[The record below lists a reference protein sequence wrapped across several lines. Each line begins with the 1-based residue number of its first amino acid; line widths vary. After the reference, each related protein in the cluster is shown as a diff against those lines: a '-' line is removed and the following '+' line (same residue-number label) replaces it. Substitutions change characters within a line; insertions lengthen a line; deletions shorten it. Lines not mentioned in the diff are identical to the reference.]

1 MSVLAY
7 IYVCVNCQE
16 LHNYTELL
24 IYIYIH
30 KQNETRLRS
39 SLFLKELSLAR
50 WQHLFVSRV
59 Q

>member
-24 IYIYIH
+24 IYIYISTELVVAESVRDNLI
-30 KQNETRLRS
+30 QS
-39 SLFLKELSLAR
+39 SPRTLWKFFR
-50 WQHLFVSRV
+50 NV
-59 Q
+59 